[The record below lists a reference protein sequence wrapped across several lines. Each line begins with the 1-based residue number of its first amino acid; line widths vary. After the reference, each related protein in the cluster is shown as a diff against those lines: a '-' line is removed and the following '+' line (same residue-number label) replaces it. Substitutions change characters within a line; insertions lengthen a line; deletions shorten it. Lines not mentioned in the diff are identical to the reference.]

1 MMTTMMTAA
10 VLARQERT
18 LEQVVASDL
27 SPLARRIDEEGLYPE
42 SAIRALGLA
51 GAFGHHANG
60 RGPGAGVPAA
70 AAAMARIGEV
80 CGATAF
86 CTWCQDALVWYL
98 AASENKGPRE
108 RLLQQ
113 TASGAQLGGTAL
125 SNPMKAFSGLGA
137 LALKGERV
145 PGGWRVRG
153 RLPWVSNLGPD
164 FLFAAIFEVDGRG
177 VMAVF
182 SCAQEG
188 VTLADSGRFIA
199 LEGTRTYAVLVRD
212 AFVSDDMV
220 LSEDASAFV
229 PKIRQGFVLL
239 QMGMALGAGRAAA
252 AQMRID
258 ARAQNILAA
267 LPFDAARI
275 EARADELEAA
285 VARRCT
291 EVWDSSR
298 QSYLETLRVRLQG
311 AQLALEAAQVNLIA
325 HGARGYLKGSQPERL
340 HREAH
345 FVAIVS
351 PSVKHI
357 LTELQRG

>member
-1 MMTTMMTAA
+1 MTTMTTAA
-10 VLARQERT
+10 GLARRERT
-18 LEQVVASDL
+18 LEEVVVSDL

-42 SAIRALGLA
+42 STMRALGIA
-51 GAFGHHANG
+51 GAFGYHANG
-60 RGPGAGVPAA
+60 RGPGAGVPTA

-98 AASENKGPRE
+98 TASENAALRD
-108 RLLQQ
+108 RLLQRA
-113 TASGAQLGGTAL
+113 ASGTQLGGTGL
-125 SNPMKAFSGLGA
+125 SNPMKAFSGFGT
-137 LALKGERV
+137 LALKGERIA
-145 PGGWRVRG
+145 GGWRVRG

-164 FLFAAIFEVDGRG
+164 FLFAAIFEAEGRS
-177 VMAVF
+177 VMAIF

-212 AFVSDDMV
+212 AVISDDMV
-220 LSEDASAFV
+220 LSDDADVFV

-239 QMGMALGAGRAAA
+239 QMGMALGVARAAA
-252 AQMRID
+252 AQMRVD
-258 ARAQNILAA
+258 ARAQKVLAD
-267 LPFDAARI
+267 LPLDANRI

-285 VARRCT
+285 SANRCA
-291 EVWDSSR
+291 ELWDCSR
-298 QSYLETLRVRLQG
+298 QAFLETLRVRLQG
-311 AQLALEAAQVNLIA
+311 SQLALEAAQANLIA
-325 HGARGYLKGSQPERL
+325 HGARGYLRGSQPERL